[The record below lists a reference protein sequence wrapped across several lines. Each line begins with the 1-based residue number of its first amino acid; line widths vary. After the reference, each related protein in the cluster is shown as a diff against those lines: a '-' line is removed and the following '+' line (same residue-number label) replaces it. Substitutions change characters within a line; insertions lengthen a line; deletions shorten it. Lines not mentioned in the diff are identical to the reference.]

1 MAAYIACT
9 RSRSAPS
16 VARVAAHGPV
26 GAEHVTTRCTLI
38 PSALVLGGVKVG
50 ILLVLLIYMFAV
62 LGHGFIGTSG
72 TLLSDPQSKEG

>member
-1 MAAYIACT
+1 MA
-9 RSRSAPS
+9 P
-16 VARVAAHGPV
+16 
-26 GAEHVTTRCTLI
+26 VTTRCTLI
-38 PSALVLGGVKVG
+38 PSVLVLGGVKVG

>member
-1 MAAYIACT
+1 MALNAVFWV
-9 RSRSAPS
+9 RPSLPLAP
-16 VARVAAHGPV
+16 
-26 GAEHVTTRCTLI
+26 VTTRCTLI
-38 PSALVLGGVKVG
+38 LSALVLGGVKVG